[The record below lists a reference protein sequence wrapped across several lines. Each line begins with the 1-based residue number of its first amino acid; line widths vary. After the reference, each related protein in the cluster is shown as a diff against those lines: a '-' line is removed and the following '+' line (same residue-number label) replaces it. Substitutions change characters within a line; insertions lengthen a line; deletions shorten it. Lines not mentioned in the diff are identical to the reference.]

1 MLAIKNHCSL
11 NEEIVGLFLSMFG
24 QMGDYPPIPPPPSIV
39 FDKLESESESEE
51 DLGIEAES
59 ELPVNTVITSRGT
72 S

>member
-1 MLAIKNHCSL
+1 
-11 NEEIVGLFLSMFG
+11 MFG
-24 QMGDYPPIPPPPSIV
+24 QMGDYPPIPPPSIV